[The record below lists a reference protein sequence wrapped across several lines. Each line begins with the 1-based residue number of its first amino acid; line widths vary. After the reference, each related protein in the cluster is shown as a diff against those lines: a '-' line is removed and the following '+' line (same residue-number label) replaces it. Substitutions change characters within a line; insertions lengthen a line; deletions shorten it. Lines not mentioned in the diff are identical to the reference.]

1 MPRKQNPK
9 TTEKKIQELEKKIE
23 TIQPAPVALMVEQPK
38 PKKERKQ
45 KLKVVIPQEEKDFEP
60 TIKVEPT
67 IKPVVNKKTNPWL
80 SFLAD
85 FRTKN
90 PELTYKECLQK
101 GKLVYNQP

>member
-9 TTEKKIQELEKKIE
+9 TTEKKIEELEKKIE
-23 TIQPAPVALMVEQPK
+23 TIQPAPMVEQPK

-45 KLKVVIPQEEKDFEP
+45 KLKVVVPQEEKDFEP
-60 TIKVEPT
+60 TIKVEQT

-101 GKLVYNQP
+101 GKLVYNQ

>member
-1 MPRKQNPK
+1 VNPK

-23 TIQPAPVALMVEQPK
+23 TIPVALMVEQPK

-60 TIKVEPT
+60 TIRVEPT
-67 IKPVVNKKTNPWL
+67 TTVINKKPNPWL

-101 GKLVYNQP
+101 GKLVYNQ

>member
-9 TTEKKIQELEKKIE
+9 TTEKKIEELEKKIE
-23 TIQPAPVALMVEQPK
+23 TIPVAPVVEPK

-45 KLKVVIPQEEKDFEP
+45 KLKVVVPQEEKDFEP
-60 TIKVEPT
+60 VIKVEPT
-67 IKPVVNKKTNPWL
+67 ALVVNKKPNPWL

-101 GKLVYNQP
+101 GKLVYNQ

>member
-9 TTEKKIQELEKKIE
+9 TTETKIQELEKKIE
-23 TIQPAPVALMVEQPK
+23 TIPVAPVVELK

-45 KLKVVIPQEEKDFEP
+45 KLKVVVPQEEKDFEP

-67 IKPVVNKKTNPWL
+67 IKPATVINKKPNPWL
-80 SFLAD
+80 TFLAD
-85 FRTKN
+85 FRSKN

-101 GKLVYNQP
+101 GKLVYNQ

>member
-1 MPRKQNPK
+1 MPRKQNTK
-9 TTEKKIQELEKKIE
+9 TNEKKIEELEKKIE
-23 TIQPAPVALMVEQPK
+23 TIPVAPMVEQPK

-60 TIKVEPT
+60 TIKVEQPA
-67 IKPVVNKKTNPWL
+67 PVINKKPNPWL

-101 GKLVYNQP
+101 GKLVYNQ

>member
-1 MPRKQNPK
+1 MPRKQNVK
-9 TTEKKIQELEKKIE
+9 TTEKKIEELEKKIE
-23 TIQPAPVALMVEQPK
+23 TIQPAPMVEPK

-67 IKPVVNKKTNPWL
+67 TMVINKKPNKWL

-101 GKLVYNQP
+101 GKLVYNQ

>member
-1 MPRKQNPK
+1 MPRKQNTK
-9 TTEKKIQELEKKIE
+9 TTEKKIEELEKKIE
-23 TIQPAPVALMVEQPK
+23 TIPVALMVEQPK

-67 IKPVVNKKTNPWL
+67 IKPVVNKKPNPWL

-101 GKLVYNQP
+101 GKLVYNQ